1 MALPYK
7 QRASSDCFSAAI
19 TDQQRPWNTCTEGT
33 EHKAM
38 DTAAVVRVAQ
48 PNAVT
53 AASSP
58 LLSQSDS
65 FPFPSSP
72 TTDHHLTP
80 ISTVVIG
87 NMRRN
92 YCSSSLDQGVL
103 HIKCCNGTTEEEGG
117 RRKMS
122 EMFNSVVLSDKCQSL
137 K

>member
-65 FPFPSSP
+65 FPFLADDRPPPHSNK
-72 TTDHHLTP
+72 HGRH
-80 ISTVVIG
+80 
-87 NMRRN
+87 R
-92 YCSSSLDQGVL
+92 Q
-103 HIKCCNGTTEEEGG
+103 HEEELLQQQLGS
-117 RRKMS
+117 RS
-122 EMFNSVVLSDKCQSL
+122 FAH
-137 K
+137 